1 MRRIIFSFL
10 FLTIAI
16 FASAQANERAMAA
29 AIDTIVR
36 TYNEA
41 EIRDKFVEDIFNKFN
56 KSAYLATRIAKS
68 YYNYNKVDPPVFRD
82 FHRRD
87 TVNAFKY
94 INRSIAIDP
103 KYAEAYILAK
113 EFWSY
118 AIETIGLWIGLSALI
133 LFLPCFLIILLF
145 KKFKSKFVVDSC
157 EKN

>member
-1 MRRIIFSFL
+1 
-10 FLTIAI
+10 
-16 FASAQANERAMAA
+16 MAA

-103 KYAEAYILAK
+103 KYAEAYILASDIL
-113 EFWSY
+113 SY
-118 AIETIGLWIGLSALI
+118 
-133 LFLPCFLIILLF
+133 
-145 KKFKSKFVVDSC
+145 
-157 EKN
+157 EKAAEGGREEARGSR